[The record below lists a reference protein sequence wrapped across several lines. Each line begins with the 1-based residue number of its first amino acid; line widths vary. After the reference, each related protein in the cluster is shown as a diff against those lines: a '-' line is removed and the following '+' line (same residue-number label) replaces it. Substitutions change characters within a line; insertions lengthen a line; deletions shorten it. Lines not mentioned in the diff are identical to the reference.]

1 MKNLSLIALLFLV
14 SCGSNSSDERKNGY
28 SDVPKNPED
37 SLFQDVMKL
46 HDEAMSKMKKLAV
59 YRNQLNSR
67 VDSINK
73 IKSSAKESLAKKYSE
88 LSTELQ
94 HAEDEMNT
102 WMEQFSID
110 SAQDDVSRRI
120 TYLESEKAKV
130 SRVKDE
136 ILSALSKADSALK
149 E

>member
-1 MKNLSLIALLFLV
+1 
-14 SCGSNSSDERKNGY
+14 
-28 SDVPKNPED
+28 
-37 SLFQDVMKL
+37 MKL
-46 HDEAMSKMKKLAV
+46 HDEAMSKMKKLGV

-67 VDSINK
+67 VDSLNK
-73 IKSSAKESLAKKYSE
+73 IRSSAKESLAKKYSE
-88 LSTELQ
+88 LTTELQ
-94 HAEDEMNT
+94 RAEDDMNT